1 MHTPRK
7 PGCALRLSVLAW
19 GLAVGQA
26 VARGGGGCFAANT
39 PVLLADGSE
48 VPIQSIQPG
57 ERLLAFDSAG
67 VITTATVRVVL
78 VHDGC
83 EVDELTAGD
92 SSLRATPGHPFSVGS
107 GVFRTVAELHPGDR
121 IFRLGPMGLR
131 AESITRIDRLPQPAR
146 VYNLCT
152 DPPHT
157 YFAGGFA
164 VHNKGGGGG
173 GGHGGGGHSSGG
185 FHGGGG
191 HHGGHSSGGG
201 GGSGP
206 GMFMLLIFGVFMAVV
221 IIKSARAKGSQGED
235 LDYCYSAGAVAAKAG
250 KTAKLLAF
258 LAREDP
264 GMQPVDLQ
272 ATVRGAFV
280 QLQTCWTARD
290 YAPMQPLMMADLYA
304 SHCTQIAG
312 MKRNHETNIIADL
325 EVLRIDLVHVRYMLK
340 VDQSAFTALIT
351 ARARDFYQDDR
362 TGAFV
367 RGDAAAATFQEFWTF
382 QRQGVRWLLREI
394 EQTRESDVLK
404 EENFV
409 EMFTD
414 QQVRQVYADAADST
428 GPAGPWMGGAL
439 ENKTTR
445 TERLLNFLSQIDRH
459 WKQDEML
466 ERARQVY
473 TRVKMA
479 EESGDA
485 RSAAADLF
493 PDAAARLQA
502 ELAARQARGLRT
514 EYRNFC
520 VRKAEILLVR
530 NYNDNSRDEFTARI
544 SAHAQVIVRRA
555 DGTEERHDADV
566 VAFTETWT
574 FGWLD
579 GQWKFR
585 EALPPVQSRRVLEEE
600 NVDEGSSAQMM
611 QWYYTKNRAV

>member
-1 MHTPRK
+1 MNTRRN
-7 PGCALRLSVLAW
+7 PGGAVLLTVLVW
-19 GLAVGQA
+19 SLAVGMA
-26 VARGGGGCFAANT
+26 AARGGGGCFPAGT
-39 PVLLADGSE
+39 PILRADGSE
-48 VPIQSIQPG
+48 VPIQTVQPG
-57 ERLLAFDSAG
+57 ERLLAFDATG
-67 VITTATVRVVL
+67 GIVTALVQTVL
-78 VHDGC
+78 THDVT
-83 EVDELTAGD
+83 EIAELTAG
-92 SSLRATPGHPFSVGS
+92 SSMVRVTPEHPFYVGA
-107 GVFRTVAELHPGDR
+107 GVFRTITDLHPGDR
-121 IFRLGPMGLR
+121 VFLSGPMGLR
-131 AESITRIDRLPQPAR
+131 AESITRIERLRQPSR
-146 VYNLCT
+146 VYNLRT

-173 GGHGGGGHSSGG
+173 GGHGGGGHSGGG

-191 HHGGHSSGGG
+191 YHGGHSSGGG
-201 GGSGP
+201 GNADIGKIV
-206 GMFMLLIFGVFMAVV
+206 FFIFLFFIAVV
-221 IIKSARAKGSQGED
+221 IVKSVQDKQSQGGN

-258 LAREDP
+258 LARQDP
-264 GMQPVDLQ
+264 GMRPVDLQ
-272 ATVRGAFV
+272 ATVRGVFV

-290 YAPMQPLMMADLYA
+290 YAPMQPLIMADLYA
-304 SHCTQIAG
+304 SHCSQIAG

-340 VDQSAFTALIT
+340 PDQSAFTALIT
-351 ARARDFYQDDR
+351 AKARDFYQDDR

-367 RGDAAAATFQEFWTF
+367 RGDASAATFQEFWTF
-382 QRQGVRWLLREI
+382 QRQGGRWLLREI
-394 EQTRESDVLK
+394 EQTRESGVLK

-414 QQVRQVYADAADST
+414 QQVRQVYADEAAST
-428 GPAGPWMGGAL
+428 GPAGPWVGGTL

-485 RSAAADLF
+485 ASAAADLF
-493 PDAAARLQA
+493 PDAAARLQE
-502 ELAARQARGLRT
+502 ELAARQARGLRA

-530 NYNDNSRDEFTARI
+530 NFNDNSRDEFTARI

-555 DGTEERHDADV
+555 DGSEARHDDDV

-585 EALPPVQSRRVLEEE
+585 EALPPAEGQRALKEE